1 MPCAAAPTDR
11 PRRLRAHTLPCR
23 RICAACDFNAGHFG
37 PAVRQRTRGRA
48 VVQLAREC
56 LRAPSQLSQSRAA
69 RGCTEGRPI
78 VSTTIA
84 RRADAFD
91 PRRRDQSRSSTSRS
105 TVVLP
110 WPFICPAQL
119 YGAPSH
125 RFSDGTAHS
134 PSTLSFA
141 AATSSRAPREQG
153 RRRGRGAAELR
164 ESRGSPR
171 RCTAIDEHTCRGR
184 CVRRRRRRDFAGRA
198 VIL

>member
-1 MPCAAAPTDR
+1 MQ
-11 PRRLRAHTLPCR
+11 LVRA
-23 RICAACDFNAGHFG
+23 
-37 PAVRQRTRGRA
+37 
-48 VVQLAREC
+48 C

-141 AATSSRAPREQG
+141 AATSSRALLEQG
-153 RRRGRGAAELR
+153 RRRGAAELR
-164 ESRGSPR
+164 ESRVTPR
-171 RCTAIDEHTCRGR
+171 RCTASVVVPRAVSTCRGR
-184 CVRRRRRRDFAGRA
+184 RVRRRRRRASASSNCQAGRA
-198 VIL
+198 RAPANSQLRGYHRRGLIAERAERL